1 MDQLSEYINR
11 AVQAGQSEN
20 RIRNDLLIAGWQT
33 DQVDSA
39 LAARLSKYRS
49 SSGVL
54 SSLVQDN
61 PLIDDKPNPYQLPP
75 VQNPSALNFNRR
87 NKLGTKII
95 VSFSLLILVFV
106 SGTSYQSVA
115 QQFIIAMQQKN
126 KKLAD
131 SLESPSAKV
140 YLLKNEGNSSFYSS
154 CTSSGNY
161 CSKFFTKVNLAH
173 ATMTVQNYTLAG
185 NQQGKQLT
193 YTEKQASISQTSKGC
208 QGSSSY
214 ILVIDELPQGSSWQ
228 INNVSI
234 NLSGSTGLCPA

>member
-95 VSFSLLILVFV
+95 VSFSLLILVFMSVAAYEVFV

-161 CSKFFTKVNLAH
+161 
-173 ATMTVQNYTLAG
+173 
-185 NQQGKQLT
+185 
-193 YTEKQASISQTSKGC
+193 
-208 QGSSSY
+208 
-214 ILVIDELPQGSSWQ
+214 
-228 INNVSI
+228 
-234 NLSGSTGLCPA
+234 